1 MAGFKF
7 RYENI
12 LKMRADA
19 EEDKKNIM
27 GRLNSELSSLEN
39 NLQNAYANKQ
49 KHIDEFEAMLANGC
63 KGSDLRFIQQANSFH
78 EENIN
83 KIKLKIKEKNIE
95 IEDEYKE
102 YVEAVKERKIMDKLK
117 EKKKEEFD
125 EAFNKAE
132 EKTIEEIVNYKN
144 FKMSGD

>member
-1 MAGFKF
+1 MAGFRF

-27 GRLNSELSSLEN
+27 GRINSELSILES
-39 NLQNAYANKQ
+39 NLQVAYKNKQ
-49 KHIDEFEAMLANGC
+49 NHIDEFETMLTNGC
-63 KGSDLRFIQQANSFH
+63 KGSDLRFIQQANNFH
-78 EENIN
+78 EANIK
-83 KIKLKIKEKNIE
+83 KIKEEVKEKNIE
-95 IEDEYKE
+95 LEDAYKE
-102 YVEAVKERKIMDKLK
+102 YIEAVKERKIMDKLK

-144 FKMSGD
+144 FKISGD